1 MRMNDKQ
8 HVVSDNALR
17 RAWVVLILLTLS
29 SAFIAESVDPTA
41 GIVILVCLVV
51 AIKGQ
56 LVVDRLMGLRH
67 APPLIRGMMLAYF
80 YVLPIL
86 IALALIFPEPLRRLT
101 TL

>member
-1 MRMNDKQ
+1 MNDKKTLL
-8 HVVSDNALR
+8 SDKVLQ
-17 RAWVVLILLTLS
+17 RAWMLLIVLTLA
-29 SAFIAESVDPTA
+29 SAFIAESIDPTA
-41 GIVILVCLVV
+41 GVVIVVCLVV

-67 APPLIRGMMLAYF
+67 APPLIRWMMLAYF
-80 YVLPIL
+80 YVLPLL

>member
-1 MRMNDKQ
+1 MNDKKTLM
-8 HVVSDNALR
+8 SDKVLQ
-17 RAWVVLILLTLS
+17 RAWMLLIVLTLA

-41 GIVILVCLVV
+41 GMVIVVCLVV

-67 APPLIRGMMLAYF
+67 APPLIRRMMLAYF
-80 YVLPIL
+80 YVLPLL